1 MEGKGPDGKERAS
14 TKKPKGTAGTAGL
27 AGGKVVESGKATS
40 GSGND
45 GASQRCA
52 DLCFGFLLLTIFR
65 FFSSFYICSKEEFLP
80 TLPCYLNVNFLLY
93 SGESGSEGSSDGS
106 DDNANN
112 QVCMCITANYL

>member
-14 TKKPKGTAGTAGL
+14 TKKPKGTAGNAGL

-52 DLCFGFLLLTIFR
+52 VGFLFLTIFR
-65 FFSSFYICSKEEFLP
+65 FFSSFYICSIEDFLR
-80 TLPCYLNVNFLLY
+80 TLPCYLTVNFLLY

-112 QVCMCITANYL
+112 QVCMCITAN